1 MKKIFLILF
10 IFHTTLY
17 CESQTS
23 WEFILLGSE
32 KDKLNDFQGAI
43 LDYNKAIKISP
54 DSSLAY
60 LFRALSKL
68 SMQDNAGAIVDYTKG
83 YTY

>member
-10 IFHTTLY
+10 ITHTALF

-23 WEFILLGSE
+23 LEFIIQGME
-32 KDKLNDFQGAI
+32 KGKLNDFQGAI

-54 DSSLAY
+54 DSCLAY
-60 LFRALSKL
+60 FFRTFSKQ
-68 SMQDNAGAIVDYTKG
+68 SIHDNTGAIVDYTKG